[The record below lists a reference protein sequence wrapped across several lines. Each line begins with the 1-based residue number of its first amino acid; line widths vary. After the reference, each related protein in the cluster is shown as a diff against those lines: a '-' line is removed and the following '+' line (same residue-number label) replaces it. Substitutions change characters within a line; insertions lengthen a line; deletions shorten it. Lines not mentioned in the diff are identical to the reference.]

1 MKFDILT
8 INPERFPNYFNS
20 SILKRAINNNIIECN
35 TIDFR
40 EYSGNKHNTVDD
52 YSYSGGAGMLIRVDP
67 IHRALTHIK
76 DYEKAYVI
84 LTSPSGNQFNQKKA
98 LELSKKEHLIIICGH
113 YEGVDARVLNYVDEE
128 ISIGDYVLTGGE
140 VPALVIVDSVSRLIP
155 GVISEDSISTESFN
169 DDLLEY
175 PQYTRPQEYDGH
187 SVPEILLSGHHAK
200 IKKWQRYEALKKT
213 LLVRPDLL
221 EKATLTPEDLAMIEE
236 IKNEICKED

>member
-1 MKFDILT
+1 M
-8 INPERFPNYFNS
+8 
-20 SILKRAINNNIIECN
+20 
-35 TIDFR
+35 
-40 EYSGNKHNTVDD
+40 
-52 YSYSGGAGMLIRVDP
+52 
-67 IHRALTHIK
+67 
-76 DYEKAYVI
+76 
-84 LTSPSGNQFNQKKA
+84 
-98 LELSKKEHLIIICGH
+98 
-113 YEGVDARVLNYVDEE
+113 
-128 ISIGDYVLTGGE
+128 
-140 VPALVIVDSVSRLIP
+140 IVDSVSRLIP

-187 SVPEILLSGHHAK
+187 SVPDILLSGHHAK